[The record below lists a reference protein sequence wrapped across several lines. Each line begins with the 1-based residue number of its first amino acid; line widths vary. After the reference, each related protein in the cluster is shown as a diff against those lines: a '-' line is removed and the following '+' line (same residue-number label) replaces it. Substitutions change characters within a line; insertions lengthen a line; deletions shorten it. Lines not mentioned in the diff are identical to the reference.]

1 MGDSKQGLCHDD
13 FNGGHT
19 RYTPPPSSGSFQA
32 LSRSLDTA
40 PIPIPQ
46 PVVQADPT
54 PQRGGGGVTFSWGTQ
69 NTFDA
74 EKYGEWRDGSGN
86 IIQTGPRTGGD
97 TFDNRYYEQQ
107 RGNVIAPAPG
117 PAFVPM
123 PAQAGRTAVEQTARH
138 YVNDEE
144 FAKITDSPSSLV
156 ATAVA
161 AETAANRVY
170 PAESVL
176 QAVPFQPPRF
186 ADAVQSSQPRPGVV
200 FLPARGFSESPYT
213 ATQTSGVSVRAPV
226 AAGFLAP
233 LLIENMS
240 APANYVVETA
250 RLQEGRYASVPSI
263 LSFPTTGSIPSLP
276 FASPTASP
284 SQSLIPSRSLDT
296 SYAVYASTPTQRAE
310 PGSVAVAPLKVIP
323 EQYGPQLPPGWTPP
337 AFDGAAAMAA
347 AETRRKAEAATARQ
361 ASYAPVGRALLN
373 TAWALT
379 AEAPRAR
386 VQVRQFAAPA
396 PSREFSPLP
405 YILAGGAVLVG
416 LILVLGARRK

>member
-13 FNGGHT
+13 FNGVHT

-54 PQRGGGGVTFSWGTQ
+54 PQRGGGGVTFSWGAQ

-161 AETAANRVY
+161 AETAA
-170 PAESVL
+170 
-176 QAVPFQPPRF
+176 
-186 ADAVQSSQPRPGVV
+186 
-200 FLPARGFSESPYT
+200 
-213 ATQTSGVSVRAPV
+213 
-226 AAGFLAP
+226 
-233 LLIENMS
+233 
-240 APANYVVETA
+240 
-250 RLQEGRYASVPSI
+250 SVPSI

-284 SQSLIPSRSLDT
+284 SRSLIPSRSLDT
-296 SYAVYASTPTQRAE
+296 SYAVYASTPIQRAE
-310 PGSVAVAPLKVIP
+310 PGSVAVAPLKVVP